1 MVDVHPFPQSG
12 QVPVGAVME
21 QKLAEFRARRKAEN
35 ATKTVESTANQP
47 PKTSTALDTIE
58 PTNEAALQAPTQAS
72 ITSPYIERETIQ
84 VEDRSGW
91 TLDSAVG
98 RWIGSSRLCFDNRT
112 LFKVLLWLVLLG
124 LFAELEFGLPFF
136 VLSLF
141 YWMYQGL
148 RSPAAR
154 QPGELSAYSVFNPD
168 CQPIL
173 GAITVEQLEG
183 EMGYHSLSG

>member
-91 TLDSAVG
+91 TLDSAVE
-98 RWIGSSRLCFDNRT
+98 RWIGSRRLCFDNRT

>member
-1 MVDVHPFPQSG
+1 M
-12 QVPVGAVME
+12 
-21 QKLAEFRARRKAEN
+21 
-35 ATKTVESTANQP
+35 
-47 PKTSTALDTIE
+47 
-58 PTNEAALQAPTQAS
+58 
-72 ITSPYIERETIQ
+72 
-84 VEDRSGW
+84 
-91 TLDSAVG
+91 LDSAVG
-98 RWIGSSRLCFDNRT
+98 RWIGSSRLCFNNRT

-124 LFAELEFGLPFF
+124 LFAELEFGLAFF

-154 QPGELSAYSVFNPD
+154 QPGELSAYSVFNPE

-183 EMGYHSLSG
+183 EMGYISLSG